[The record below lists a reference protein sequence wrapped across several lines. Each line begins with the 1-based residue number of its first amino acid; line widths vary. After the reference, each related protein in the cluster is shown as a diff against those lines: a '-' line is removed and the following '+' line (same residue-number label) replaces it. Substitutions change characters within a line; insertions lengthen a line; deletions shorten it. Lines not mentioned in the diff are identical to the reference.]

1 MSDVTWNP
9 AGDDDTSFGP
19 LTAHNVLGGRTAA
32 DAHPATAVS
41 YDNDVSGLAG
51 DTVQEAIDELAT
63 TGGGAVSSVN
73 GETGVV
79 VLDAADVGAVP
90 TARTITAGTG
100 LTGGGDLSADRTLT
114 VSFGAT
120 AGTAAEGNDARLS
133 DARTPTAHAAS
144 HQDGGSDELALD
156 GSQITTG
163 TVGAARLGTG
173 TPSVSTFLRGDG
185 TWGVPLAGFGDVA
198 TSVGFYTFTGR
209 RSPTTNSAPE
219 SGRIWWGYCTLDET
233 IEIDQLGV
241 THAGTP
247 TPGSVARLGMAG
259 PGRLPGLITH
269 DFGTVD
275 LSTAAGAK
283 AATFSP
289 LTLAPGRHWFGVA
302 VQGAAGPTMRV
313 TQSHMG
319 TPGSG
324 ASLVAPVVQTLSVSG
339 AFPVGAAAINASSF
353 ISSAYTPQFFFRRSA

>member
-1 MSDVTWNP
+1 MPTYPIGQNATTTRDGEVNVANVVKGHVNGSNVSDEAIIIPSGSIDLPTTADATNP
-9 AGDDDTSFGP
+9 AADHQRLIARADGLYVRDQAGTEVGP
-19 LTAHNVLGGRTAA
+19 LGG
-32 DAHPATAVS
+32 
-41 YDNDVSGLAG
+41 
-51 DTVQEAIDELAT
+51 
-63 TGGGAVSSVN
+63 
-73 GETGVV
+73 
-79 VLDAADVGAVP
+79 
-90 TARTITAGTG
+90 
-100 LTGGGDLSADRTLT
+100 
-114 VSFGAT
+114 
-120 AGTAAEGNDARLS
+120 
-133 DARTPTAHAAS
+133 AHAAS

-156 GSQITTG
+156 GSQITSG
-163 TVGAARLGTG
+163 TVAAARLGTG

-209 RSPTTNSAPE
+209 RSPTTNSAPD

-324 ASLVAPVVQTLSVSG
+324 ASLLAPVVQTLSVSG